1 MCLESEIK
9 RLARTGHSKQ
19 HACELLGMS
28 RGRFN
33 LALELIGPIDW
44 PGSRRSLL
52 AIAAYEARR
61 GKFGD
66 TLRASQYLASRASKA
81 KSMQV
86 VARGTGV
93 TGMVGTIADLVNH
106 YGVAVSA
113 CTVRRRIAKRGMT
126 LEQALFTPRECS
138 HVNKRKKGK

>member
-9 RLARTGHSKQ
+9 RLAREGHSKQ

-33 LALELIGPIDW
+33 LALELIGPLAW

-61 GKFGD
+61 GQVTD
-66 TLRASQYLASRASKA
+66 TLRASQYLATRAAKA
-81 KSMQV
+81 KHMHV
-86 VARGTGV
+86 VARGDGV
-93 TGMVGTIADLVNH
+93 TGMVGTVVDLVAH
-106 YGVAVSA
+106 YRVAVSA
-113 CTVRRRIAKRGMT
+113 STVRRRMAKRGMA
-126 LEQALFTPRECS
+126 LEEAMFTPRECS
-138 HVNKRKKGK
+138 RFKRKKGK